1 MQVTVNIFI
10 LNSLIKRCVEH
21 YSFQIFFVGEINNAK
36 SLVPM

>member
-21 YSFQIFFVGEINNAK
+21 YSFQIFEINNAK